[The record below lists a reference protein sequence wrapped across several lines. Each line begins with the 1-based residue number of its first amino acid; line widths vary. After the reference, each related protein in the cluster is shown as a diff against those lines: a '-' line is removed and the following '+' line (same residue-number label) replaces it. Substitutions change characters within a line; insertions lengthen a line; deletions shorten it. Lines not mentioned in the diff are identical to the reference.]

1 MPIVFHDFRAT
12 SGLNSPESMANF
24 PPGQMQTADVATRLA
39 DAAAYFPAL
48 GAITAHDLLALVH
61 AELGH
66 AEALDDFKPY
76 GGHLAKAIGPRNI
89 LLVVSS
95 RRPAAGLRSLIH
107 GLLLGSH
114 VRCAIPD
121 SNGAA
126 EFTEFRRLLP
136 AKLAARVEIDR
147 ELAGTWLAEADAA
160 IVYGGNDTIE
170 RVRTHIQPGQIF
182 VSYPQKLSFGVVFED
197 PTLLSASGAA
207 RDASGADQ
215 LGGLFPHIFF
225 VAEDP
230 LAYAAKLAAEMERWH
245 AREPREIRSVADGN
259 AIRNQRAALA
269 ARADNDEPVVVFQS
283 ADAAG
288 WTVAFDPAPNFPYPP
303 IHRFVYVKPLP
314 QDLAATLA
322 EVKPHL
328 ACVGIWPATVENAR
342 RLTEIGA
349 PRICPLGRMQFPPST
364 WHRNGGPVLTP
375 LVRWI
380 DAEV

>member
-1 MPIVFHDFRAT
+1 MPIVFHDFRAKP
-12 SGLNSPESMANF
+12 GLNSPESMADF
-24 PPGQMQTADVATRLA
+24 PPGQMKTAEVATRLA
-39 DAAAYFPAL
+39 DAAAYFPSL

-66 AEALDDFKPY
+66 AEILDDFKPY
-76 GGHLAKAIGPRNI
+76 GGHLAKAVGPRNI

-147 ELAGTWLAEADAA
+147 ELSGTWLAEADAA

-170 RVRTHIQPGQIF
+170 RVRAHVQPGQIF

-197 PTLLSASGAA
+197 PALLSASGAA

-245 AREPREIRSVADGN
+245 TREPREIRSVADGN

-269 ARADNDEPVVVFQS
+269 ARAENDEPVVVFQS
-283 ADAAG
+283 TDAAG
-288 WTVAFDPAPNFPYPP
+288 WTVAFDPAPSFPYPP

-314 QDLAATLA
+314 PDLAATLA

-328 ACVGIWPATVENAR
+328 ACVGIWPPTLENAR
-342 RLTEIGA
+342 RLMDIGA
-349 PRICPLGRMQFPPST
+349 PRICPLGRMQDPPST
-364 WHRNGGPVLTP
+364 WHRNGGAVLAP

-380 DAEV
+380 DAEI